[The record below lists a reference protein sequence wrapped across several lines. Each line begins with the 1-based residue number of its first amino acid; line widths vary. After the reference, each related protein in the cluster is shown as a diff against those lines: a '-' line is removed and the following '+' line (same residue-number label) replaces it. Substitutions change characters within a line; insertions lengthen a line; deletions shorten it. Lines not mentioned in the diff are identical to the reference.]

1 MIFLAIGAFSLH
13 ASSEGEAS
21 SALSS
26 SPQSG
31 PRASTASRV
40 CPAPK
45 QLTEPW
51 PRPSLWSVRCLLASV
66 WLTATHFC
74 FFLVLV
80 PLPLGMVSAIQPA
93 LSQPK
98 TLVSTPYYY
107 YSRTASILCRLLR
120 SFPQLLTPTFP
131 QVYFFF
137 VNPSL

>member
-80 PLPLGMVSAIQPA
+80 PFLSVWFLPY
-93 LSQPK
+93 SQPFPNPK
-98 TLVSTPYYY
+98 PLS
-107 YSRTASILCRLLR
+107 LLR
-120 SFPQLLTPTFP
+120 TTTTLKLHPFSADSSDLFPN
-131 QVYFFF
+131 Y
-137 VNPSL
+137 